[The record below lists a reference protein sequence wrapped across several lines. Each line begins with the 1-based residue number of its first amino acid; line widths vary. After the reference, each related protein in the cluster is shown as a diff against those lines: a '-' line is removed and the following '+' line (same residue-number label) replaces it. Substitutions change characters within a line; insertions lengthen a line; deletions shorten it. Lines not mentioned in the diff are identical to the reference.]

1 MKTDLL
7 TNRISTPFSTNGNH
21 VRNGKSIAD
30 DSTMLNALADFTF
43 TSKYARYNPEWQ
55 RRENWVETVSRV
67 EKMHLKRYAHLPL
80 EDREAIKDAFT
91 LVYHKIVLPSMRSM
105 QFGGTAI
112 EVKNERMFNCAA
124 THIHSPRSFAEFM
137 FLSLCGTGVGIG
149 LRKKFINRL
158 PNLVDASDK
167 TGSVLVYTIEDNIE
181 GWADSIEALIN
192 CYFRANP
199 YSGRKIVF
207 DYSKIRPKG
216 VPLKTSGGLA
226 PGYTSLKAA
235 HGKIKSLLD
244 NLIEVRRQRRLKSID
259 VYDILMHCAD
269 AVVSGGIRRSATIAL
284 FEPDDL
290 EMMQAKTGDWFNT
303 NPQRARSNNSV
314 LLLRDELTHGHF
326 REIIE
331 NARQFGE
338 PGFVLVD
345 DEDALTNPCAEVGLI
360 PVTEDGVCG
369 IQFCNLT
376 TQNGSKIHTLEEW
389 KKAIRAATIIGTLQA
404 GYTDFKYL
412 SVAAREITEKEAL
425 LGVSLTGWMENPK
438 VLLDAENQRIVA
450 EIARATN
457 EEWAKKIG
465 IRRAARITLIKP
477 EGTASCV
484 LGTASGIHPH
494 HARKYFRRVQCNRL
508 DPVYKHFAKSNPH
521 MTEKSSWSANGT
533 DDIVTFPLT
542 ISPDALVKADLS
554 ALEHLRIV
562 RETQLSYVRPGANE
576 AARSQHNVS
585 CTVVVKPDEWEEVTD
600 YLYTHRKDFCA
611 VSLLG
616 ASGDKDYIQAP
627 MEAVTTVEDEMRFA
641 ELSENYAPVNYA
653 LLRERE
659 DGTNFVR
666 EVACT
671 GGTCEL

>member
-1 MKTDLL
+1 MMNDLL
-7 TNRISTPFSTNGNH
+7 THRTLTPFSTNGNGT
-21 VRNGKSIAD
+21 RNGVSMPD
-30 DSTMLNALADFTF
+30 YSMLEALADFTF
-43 TSKYARYNPEWQ
+43 TSKYARYNPEQ
-55 RRENWVETVSRV
+55 ERREGWVETVSRV

-158 PNLVDASDK
+158 PDLVDATDK

-181 GWADSIEALIN
+181 GWADSIEALLN

-216 VPLKTSGGLA
+216 TPLKTSGGLA

-244 NLIEVRRQRRLKSID
+244 NIIEVRHQRRLKSVD

-284 FEPDDL
+284 FEPDDV
-290 EMMQAKTGDWFNT
+290 EMMQAKTGNWLT
-303 NPQRARSNNSV
+303 ENPQRLRSNNSV
-314 LLLRDELTHGHF
+314 LLLREELTLDHF
-326 REIIE
+326 KTVIA

-376 TQNGSKIHTLEEW
+376 TQNGAKIHSLEEW
-389 KKAIRAATIIGTLQA
+389 KRAIIAATIIGTLQA

-438 VLLDAENQRIVA
+438 VLLNSENQRIVA
-450 EIARATN
+450 ELARATN

-465 IRRAARITLIKP
+465 INRAARITLIKP

-494 HARKYFRRVQCNRL
+494 HARQYFRRVQCNRL
-508 DPVYKHFAKSNPH
+508 DPVYRHFAAANPH
-521 MTEKSSWSANGT
+521 MTEASVHSANNT
-533 DDIVTFPLT
+533 DDVVTFPLT
-542 ISPDALVKADLS
+542 IHPEALVKSDLT

-562 RETQLSYVRPGANE
+562 RETQLGYVRPGAFE
-576 AARSQHNVS
+576 ASRSSHNVS
-585 CTVVVKPDEWEEVTD
+585 CTVNVREEEWEGVTD
-600 YLYTHRKDFCA
+600 YLYTFRADFCA
-611 VSLLG
+611 VSLFPAL
-616 ASGDKDYIQAP
+616 GDKVYAQAP
-627 MEAVTTVEDEMRFA
+627 MEAVTTVEDEIKFA
-641 ELSENYAPVNYA
+641 LLAERYTPVNYA

-671 GGTCEL
+671 GGACEL

>member
-1 MKTDLL
+1 MENDLL
-7 TNRISTPFSTNGNH
+7 TSRISTPFSINGRGARNGN
-21 VRNGKSIAD
+21 SIAD
-30 DSTMLNALADFTF
+30 DTTMLNALADFTF
-43 TSKYARYNPEWQ
+43 TSKYARYSPELQ
-55 RRENWVETVSRV
+55 RRESWIETVARV
-67 EKMHLKRYAHLPL
+67 EKMHLKRYAHLPP
-80 EDREAIKDAFT
+80 EDLEAIKDAFT

-158 PNLVDASDK
+158 PNLVDATDK

-181 GWADSIEALIN
+181 GWADSIEALLN

-207 DYSKIRPKG
+207 DYSKIRPAG
-216 VPLKTSGGLA
+216 TPLKTSGGLA

-235 HGKIKSLLD
+235 HAKIKFLLD
-244 NLIEVRRQRRLKSID
+244 DIIEERHQRRLKSID

-284 FEPDDL
+284 FEPDDA
-290 EMMQAKTGDWFNT
+290 EMMQAKTGNWLT
-303 NPQRARSNNSV
+303 ENPQRLRSNNSV
-314 LLLRDELTHGHF
+314 LLLRSELTEEHF
-326 REIIE
+326 REVVR

-360 PVTEDGVCG
+360 PVTDDGVCG

-376 TQNGSKIHTLEEW
+376 TQNGAKIHSLDEW
-389 KKAIRAATIIGTLQA
+389 KRAMVAATIIGTLQA

-425 LGVSLTGWMENPK
+425 LGVSLTGWMENPS
-438 VLLDAENQRIVA
+438 LLLNPHNQFYVA
-450 EIARATN
+450 ELARQTN

-465 IRRAARITLIKP
+465 INRAARITLIKP

-508 DPVYKHFAKSNPH
+508 DPVYRHFAKSNPH
-521 MTEKSSWSANGT
+521 MTEASVHSANNT
-533 DDIVTFPLT
+533 DDVIAFPLT
-542 ISPDALVKADLS
+542 IGPEALVKADLT
-554 ALEHLRIV
+554 ALEHLKIV
-562 RETQLSYVRPGANE
+562 RETQLHYVRPGANE
-576 AARSQHNVS
+576 SARSSHNVS
-585 CTVVVKPDEWEEVTD
+585 CTVNVKEEEWEGVTE
-600 YLYTHRKDFCA
+600 YLYRHRKDFCA
-611 VSLLG
+611 VSLFPAL
-616 ASGDKDYIQAP
+616 GDKVYAQAP
-627 MEAVTTVEDEMRFA
+627 MEAVTTVADEMRFA
-641 ELSENYAPVNYA
+641 ELSEGYTPVNYA
-653 LLRERE
+653 SLRERE
-659 DGTNFVR
+659 DSTNFVR

-671 GGTCEL
+671 GNSCEL